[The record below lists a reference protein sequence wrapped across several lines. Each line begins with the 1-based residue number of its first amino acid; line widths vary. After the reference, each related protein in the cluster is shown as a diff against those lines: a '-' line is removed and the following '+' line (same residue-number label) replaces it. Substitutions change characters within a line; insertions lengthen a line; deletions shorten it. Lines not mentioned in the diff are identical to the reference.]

1 MSSASLASAAVKN
14 PIFQQAASKAVFE
27 AVTTSEELPVSNAN
41 FNDPSAL
48 DVSDE
53 EFNDIKRWATILR
66 YSMII
71 ISTLMLITAW
81 YNILSVTSPSISSS
95 LLAFYLT
102 IFSCLICCF
111 EISLRRV
118 SLLIVQNF
126 GFMYSAFGRILFLI
140 FVAIVSFE
148 LSTFGKVVFGLI
160 MAWGCVNIYV
170 NVKHPKYNMYLRKLH
185 FYNRIMARP
194 KKQGLF
200 STVV

>member
-81 YNILSVTSPSISSS
+81 
-95 LLAFYLT
+95 
-102 IFSCLICCF
+102 
-111 EISLRRV
+111 
-118 SLLIVQNF
+118 
-126 GFMYSAFGRILFLI
+126 
-140 FVAIVSFE
+140 
-148 LSTFGKVVFGLI
+148 
-160 MAWGCVNIYV
+160 
-170 NVKHPKYNMYLRKLH
+170 
-185 FYNRIMARP
+185 P